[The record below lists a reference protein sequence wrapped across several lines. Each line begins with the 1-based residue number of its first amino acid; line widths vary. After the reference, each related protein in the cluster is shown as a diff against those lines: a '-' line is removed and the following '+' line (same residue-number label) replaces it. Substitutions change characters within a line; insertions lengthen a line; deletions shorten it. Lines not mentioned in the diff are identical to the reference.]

1 MKNTGRIKLLF
12 MDSPQ
17 RESRE
22 IEHLIR
28 LVEIYEKAPT
38 NTAHENLLVRIQ
50 RVYQDPND
58 AEFFDQEGCLPLAT
72 AAPYPMKQHEAF
84 GFQLWLTGTWILV
97 SFGLCA
103 AAMFWFSDNTWLI
116 AAAVISAALVF
127 VFPIVADAIWSRR
140 LPDDIQERLRLVNV
154 FEELRR
160 TEVWRSERR
169 AKEAA
174 ANRRASRAEQSRRK
188 FKRTHKRVTPA
199 SILLRRR
206 DTTK

>member
-12 MDSPQ
+12 MDSSQ
-17 RESRE
+17 RKSRE
-22 IEHLIR
+22 NEHLIR
-28 LVEIYEKAPT
+28 DVETYEKAPT
-38 NTAHENLLVRIQ
+38 HVEHERLLVRIQ
-50 RVYQDPND
+50 HFYREPNVAD
-58 AEFFDQEGCLPLAT
+58 FFDQEGCLPLVN

-84 GFQLWLTGTWILV
+84 RFQLWLTGTWILV

-103 AAMFWFSDNTWLI
+103 ASKFWFSDNTWLI

-127 VFPIVADAIWSRR
+127 IFPIVADAIWSRR

-169 AKEAA
+169 AKEEA
-174 ANRRASRAEQSRRK
+174 ANRRVSRAAQARRK
-188 FKRTHKRVTPA
+188 FKRTHERVTPA